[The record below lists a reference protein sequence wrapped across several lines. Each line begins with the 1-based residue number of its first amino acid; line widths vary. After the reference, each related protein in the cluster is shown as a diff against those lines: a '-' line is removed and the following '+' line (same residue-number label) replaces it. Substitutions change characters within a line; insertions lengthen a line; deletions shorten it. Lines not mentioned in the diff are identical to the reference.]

1 MQRFDTTFHG
11 NGKIESVARY
21 EGEIVNGLSQAQA
34 FQRGLPFSTDPDTL
48 YDLIE
53 IRYFD
58 EGGRPVSPSGD
69 RPPERIVGKGQRH
82 PFNKHFTT
90 GKDGFSPMGSRYA
103 GRVGVL
109 LTDTVRV
116 TNWESYTD
124 TLRFYCDDP
133 VLRLDTTVILRPRE
147 TFRLILPIRPLAG
160 DRRIILQA
168 EDRNGMLRST
178 TVTVEGFDLTTEDF
192 ADSRHQAA
200 VFQVPREEIVLKTE
214 GPEKLLR
221 RRGLDGA
228 WVSVPVGRGLDRISV
243 RDWLPGDYPLELV
256 DLGSGKKQ
264 YLTLRVP

>member
-1 MQRFDTTFHG
+1 MQRYDTSFHA
-11 NGKIESVARY
+11 NGKIESLARY
-21 EGEIVNGLSQAQA
+21 EGQIVNGLSQAQA

-53 IRYFD
+53 VSYFD
-58 EGGRPVSPSGD
+58 ERGRPVGPSD
-69 RPPERIVGKGQRH
+69 YRPPARIVGRGQRH
-82 PFNKHFTT
+82 TFRKHFTT
-90 GKDGFSPMGSRYA
+90 GRDEFPPIRRRYA
-103 GRVGVL
+103 GRVAVL

-124 TLRFYCDDP
+124 TLRLYCDNP
-133 VLRLDTTVILRPRE
+133 VLRLDTTVIIRPRE

-160 DRRIILQA
+160 DRRITLQT
-168 EDRNGMLRST
+168 EDRNGKLWST

-192 ADSRHQAA
+192 AGSRHQAA
-200 VFQVPREEIVLKTE
+200 VFQVPGEEIVLKTE

-221 RRGLDGA
+221 LRGLDGA